1 MGQDE
6 WDKKLIERDAR
17 IIEEA
22 ARIIEEAKEAKKKP
36 SYAFTGNQGKKW
48 MGMF

>member
-22 ARIIEEAKEAKKKP
+22 KEAKKKP
-36 SYAFTGNQGKKW
+36 VKASYAFTGNQGKKW

>member
-17 IIEEA
+17 IL
-22 ARIIEEAKEAKKKP
+22 EEAKEAKKKP

>member
-22 ARIIEEAKEAKKKP
+22 KEAKEAKKKP